1 LPRRAES
8 QDPVDVGIGVTRSI
22 VIAGDDG
29 IIAQRRD
36 GFQGHVAGA
45 QDRPFVVLLEQDRA
59 DQANDGIL
67 IGEDADDFRSPL
79 DLAVEA
85 LDRVGRVQLGA
96 VLRRK
101 AHIGEHVGLGFIHED
116 GKLGQFGP
124 EPVGNL
130 APLSPGGFGIV
141 LGKSGGNEGGDDAPA
156 ALAGHGPGRCA

>member
-1 LPRRAES
+1 M
-8 QDPVDVGIGVTRSI
+8 
-22 VIAGDDG
+22 
-29 IIAQRRD
+29 AQGRYR
-36 GFQGHVAGA
+36 FQGHVASTL
-45 QDRPFVVLLEQDRA
+45 DRPFVVLLEQDRP
-59 DQANDGIL
+59 DQTDDGVL
-67 IGEDADDFRSPL
+67 VGEDADDIGAPL

-124 EPVGNL
+124 ELVGNL